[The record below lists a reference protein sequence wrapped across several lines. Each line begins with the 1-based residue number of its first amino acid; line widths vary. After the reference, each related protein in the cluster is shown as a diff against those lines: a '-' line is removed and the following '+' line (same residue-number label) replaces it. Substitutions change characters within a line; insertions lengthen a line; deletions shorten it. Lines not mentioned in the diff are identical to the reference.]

1 MATVKILNGNAG
13 IAEAIRQVEPDVVA
27 AYPITPSTAIVEYI
41 AKFVADGLIDTEFVT
56 PESEHS
62 AMSMCIG
69 ASAAGAR
76 VFTATASQGLAL
88 MHEMLYIASSL
99 RLPIVAG
106 IANRA
111 LSAPINI
118 HGDHSDTMGSR
129 DSGWIQIFSENTQEA
144 YDNVIQAFKIAE
156 HKDVLT
162 PVMVTIDG
170 FILSHSMEDIL
181 VEDDDKVKAFVGQRV
196 PAYSV
201 LDVDNPIT
209 VGPIDFTDYYFEH
222 KRSQIVGMENAP
234 KIIKEVG
241 EEFGKEFGR
250 SYALIEPYKMDD
262 AQVAVVVMGSTA
274 GTAKVVVDELR
285 EKGKKVGLIKIRV
298 YRPFP
303 ADEIVSYLKD
313 MKAVAVLDR
322 AMSPGAV
329 GGPLFTDIRAALY
342 ELDRRPIIVD
352 YIYGLGGRDIAPHH
366 IADVYDR
373 LEKVAA
379 TGERGELIS
388 YINLRE

>member
-1 MATVKILNGNAG
+1 MATKRVLNGNAA
-13 IAEAIRQVEPDVVA
+13 IAEAIRQINPDVVA

-41 AKFVADGLIDTEFVT
+41 AKFVSDGLMTTEFVT

-62 AMSMCIG
+62 AMSMCVG

-88 MHEMLYIASSL
+88 MFEILYIASSL

-118 HGDHSDTMGSR
+118 HGDHSDVMGVR
-129 DSGWIQIFSENTQEA
+129 DSGWIQIHSENSQEA
-144 YDNVIQAFKIAE
+144 YDNVIQAFRIGE
-156 HKDVLT
+156 HKDVST
-162 PVMVTIDG
+162 PVLVTMDG
-170 FILSHSMEDIL
+170 FILSHAIQDMFVEED
-181 VEDDDKVKAFVGQRV
+181 EKVKAFVGERE
-196 PAYSV
+196 PLYTL
-201 LDVDNPIT
+201 LDVENPIT

-222 KRSQIVGMENAP
+222 KRSQFVGIENAP
-234 KIIKEVG
+234 KVILEVA
-241 EEFGKEFGR
+241 EEFKKEFGR
-250 SYALIEPYKMDD
+250 EYGLFELYKMDD
-262 AQVAVVVMGSTA
+262 AEVAIVVLGSTA

-285 EKGKKVGLIKIRV
+285 SKGKKVGLMKLRV

-303 ADEIVSYLKD
+303 VKEVADVLSNL
-313 MKAVAVLDR
+313 KAVAVLDR
-322 AMSPGAV
+322 AASPGGV
-329 GGPLFTDIRAALY
+329 GGPLFTDVRASLY
-342 ELDRRPIIVD
+342 EYTNKPILVD

-366 IADVYDR
+366 IAEVYDR
-373 LEKVAA
+373 LEKIAA
-379 TGERGELIS
+379 TGERGELLS

>member
-1 MATVKILNGNAG
+1 MPTRKILNGNAG
-13 IAEAIRQVEPDVVA
+13 IAEAIRQIEPDVVA

-62 AMSMCIG
+62 AMSMCVG

-88 MHEMLYIASSL
+88 MFEILYIASSL

-118 HGDHSDTMGSR
+118 HGDHSDTMGAR
-129 DSGWIQIFSENTQEA
+129 DCGWIQIYSENTQEA
-144 YDNVIQAFKIAE
+144 YDNVIQAFRIAE

-162 PVMVTIDG
+162 PVFVTIDG
-170 FILSHSMEDIL
+170 FILSHSMEDIQ
-181 VEDDDKVKAFVGQRV
+181 VEDDDKVKAFVGKRE
-196 PAYSV
+196 PAYTI

-209 VGPIDFTDYYFEH
+209 IGPIDFTDYYFEH
-222 KRSQIVGMENAP
+222 KRSQLVGMENAP
-234 KIIKEVG
+234 RVIKEVG
-241 EEFGKEFGR
+241 EQFAKEFGR
-250 SYALIEPYKMDD
+250 KYALVEPYKMDD
-262 AQVAVVVMGSTA
+262 AEIAVVVLGSTA

-285 EKGKKVGLIKIRV
+285 EKGKKVGLLKIRV

-303 ADEIVSYLKD
+303 TEEIVEYLSPL
-313 MKAVAVLDR
+313 KAIAVLDR
-322 AMSPGAV
+322 AVSPGAV
-329 GGPLFTDIRAALY
+329 GGPVFTDIRAALF
-342 ELDRRPIIVD
+342 ELEKRPIMVD

-366 IADVYDR
+366 IAEVYDR
-373 LEKVAA
+373 LEKIAA

>member
-1 MATVKILNGNAG
+1 MPTRKILNGNAG
-13 IAEAIRQVEPDVVA
+13 IAEAIRQIEPDVVA

-62 AMSMCIG
+62 AMSMCVG

-88 MHEMLYIASSL
+88 MFEILYIASSL

-118 HGDHSDTMGSR
+118 HGDHSDTMGAR
-129 DSGWIQIFSENTQEA
+129 DSGWIQIYSENTQEA
-144 YDNVIQAFKIAE
+144 YDNVIQAFRIAE

-162 PVMVTIDG
+162 PVLVTIDG
-170 FILSHSMEDIL
+170 FIISHSMEDIQ
-181 VEDDDKVKAFVGQRV
+181 VEDDDKVKAFVGQRKPV
-196 PAYSV
+196 YSI

-222 KRSQIVGMENAP
+222 KRSQLVGMENAP
-234 KIIKEVG
+234 RVIKEIG

-250 SYALIEPYKMDD
+250 KYALVEPYKMDD
-262 AQVAVVVMGSTA
+262 AEVAIVVIGSTA

-285 EKGKKVGLIKIRV
+285 EKGKKVGLLKIRV

-303 ADEIVSYLKD
+303 TEEVVEYLSPL
-313 MKAVAVLDR
+313 KAVAVLDR

-329 GGPLFTDIRAALY
+329 GGPVFTDVRAALF
-342 ELDRRPIIVD
+342 ELEKRPIVVD

-366 IADVYDR
+366 IAEVYDR
-373 LEKVAA
+373 LEKIAA